1 MEAVMKT
8 IRHILQLKGYD
19 IWCITSTDTVFNALK
34 LMANKDVGA
43 LLVMEKDR
51 LLGIISERDY
61 ARKVI
66 LVGKSSKE
74 TLVSEIMTT
83 EIFTI
88 HPDQTVEECLD
99 LMTEK
104 HIRHAPV
111 IEDDKVIGVVSI
123 GDVVR
128 DIIYNQKKTI
138 KNFGERILT

>member
-1 MEAVMKT
+1 MKT

>member
-123 GDVVR
+123 GDVMR

>member
-1 MEAVMKT
+1 MKT

-19 IWCITSTDTVFNALK
+19 IWCISPTDTVFNALK

-74 TLVSEIMTT
+74 TSVSEIMTT

-88 HPDQTVEECLD
+88 HPDQTIEECLD

-104 HIRHAPV
+104 RIRHVPV
-111 IEDDKVIGVVSI
+111 IEDNKVIGVISI

-138 KNFGERILT
+138 KDFGERILT